1 MLIFGCSS
9 IDNFQGYQAVLSTLI
24 GYIVNLC
31 LSHHDQLRNTAVGIL
46 FGMIISEYQ
55 QYGHFDQ
62 IEMELVRK
70 LDSLFMSQSKG
81 DDISRGF
88 FIAQLRHLFESSEV
102 DEQLRERVSTFLD
115 SVDAFLKL
123 LLNVRRLPE
132 GEEFADDRVI
142 ATVCIVPINYLR
154 GILNRFFLQL
164 RLMNFIRDIGR
175 EEMYIKYVH
184 QLVNVS
190 SLTAAMSRY

>member
-1 MLIFGCSS
+1 M
-9 IDNFQGYQAVLSTLI
+9 
-24 GYIVNLC
+24 NLC
-31 LSHHDQLRNTAVGIL
+31 LSHHDQLRNNAVGIL
-46 FGMIISEYQ
+46 FGMIISEHQ

-62 IEMELVRK
+62 IETELVRK

-102 DEQLRERVSTFLD
+102 DEQLRERVSIFLD
-115 SVDAFLKL
+115 SVDSFLKL

-132 GEEFADDRVI
+132 GEEFADDRVL
-142 ATVCIVPINYLR
+142 ATVSIAFIDHPHKNLNCYLS
-154 GILNRFFLQL
+154 QL
-164 RLMNFIRDIGR
+164 RLMNFIREIGR
-175 EEMYIKYVH
+175 EEMYVKYVH

-190 SLTAAMSRY
+190 YLGLLILGTDMFEGSFTSTKLCGSRINSKTSF